1 LLEDEIMAIHGMNH
15 FNVLTDKL
23 EESRAFYVGVLGF
36 TEGPR
41 PPLDFGGAWMYAGGE
56 PILHISEAKLPAD
69 PAGVLDHLAFTASDL
84 KGTVERLKAHRIPYT
99 LRQQVGTHIWQ
110 IFCHD
115 PCGARV
121 ELDFAP
127 KESAPAD
134 G

>member
-1 LLEDEIMAIHGMNH
+1 MAIHGMNH

-23 EESRAFYVGVLGF
+23 EESRAFYTGVLGF

-41 PPLDFGGAWMYAGGE
+41 PPLSFGGAWMYAGGE
-56 PILHISEAKLPAD
+56 PILHISEAKLPPD

-84 KGTVERLKAHRIPYT
+84 NGTVARLKARGIEFT

-110 IFCHD
+110 IFCND
-115 PCGARV
+115 PCGAKV

-127 KESAPAD
+127 DETPPA
-134 G
+134 GA

>member
-1 LLEDEIMAIHGMNH
+1 MAIHGMNH

-41 PPLDFGGAWMYAGGE
+41 PPLSFGGAWMYAGGE

-69 PAGVLDHLAFTASDL
+69 PAGVLDHLAFSATDL
-84 KGTVERLKAHRIPYT
+84 KGTVARLKAHGVEFT
-99 LRQQVGTHIWQ
+99 LRQQVGTHVWQ
-110 IFCHD
+110 IFCND
-115 PCGARV
+115 PCGAKV

-127 KESAPAD
+127 DEQAPAD
-134 G
+134 A

>member
-1 LLEDEIMAIHGMNH
+1 MAIHGMNH
-15 FNVLTDKL
+15 FNVLTDRL

-41 PPLDFGGAWMYAGGE
+41 PPLSFGGAWMYANGE

-84 KGTVERLKAHRIPYT
+84 PATVARLKAHGIAYD
-99 LRQQVGTHIWQ
+99 LRQQVGTRIWQ

-115 PCGARV
+115 PCGAKV

-127 KESAPAD
+127 EDSRPPGA
-134 G
+134 

>member
-1 LLEDEIMAIHGMNH
+1 MAIHGMNH
-15 FNVLTDKL
+15 FNVLTDRL
-23 EESRAFYVGVLGF
+23 EESRAFYTGVLGF

-41 PPLDFGGAWMYAGGE
+41 PPLSFGGAWMYAGGE

-69 PAGVLDHLAFTASDL
+69 PTGVLDHLAFTASDL
-84 KGTVERLKAHRIPYT
+84 KGTVARLKAHRISYT

-110 IFCHD
+110 IFCND
-115 PCGARV
+115 PCGAKV

-127 KESAPAD
+127 DEEAPAD